1 MYQKYDGCNKEL
13 GFSLLPK
20 TKKTKKH
27 TKKTIVTLFLLQGKL
42 LQPKNKLQQRKQ
54 GLNEA
59 NKYLLQQALE
69 MANNLK
75 IEKHSRDG
83 DQALETATSK

>member
-1 MYQKYDGCNKEL
+1 MTLFFATRQAT
-13 GFSLLPK
+13 
-20 TKKTKKH
+20 TKKKK
-27 TKKTIVTLFLLQGKL
+27 KKLEI
-42 LQPKNKLQQRKQ
+42 KLQQRKQ

-75 IEKHSRDG
+75 MKTFKRW
-83 DQALETATSK
+83 